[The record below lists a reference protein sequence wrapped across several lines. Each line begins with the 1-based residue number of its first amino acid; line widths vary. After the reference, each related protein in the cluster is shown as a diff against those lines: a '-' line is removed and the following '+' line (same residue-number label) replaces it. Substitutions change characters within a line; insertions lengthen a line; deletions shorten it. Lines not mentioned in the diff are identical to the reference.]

1 MMNSVGDSYINDYFI
16 LRAHF
21 KDMRKFKTLVKF
33 SFFVAGSGVCVG
45 GCVQI

>member
-21 KDMRKFKTLVKF
+21 KDMKFKTLVKF
-33 SFFVAGSGVCVG
+33 SFFVAGNGVCVG